1 MAKLKER
8 PKASRSMS
16 ERERDELTAQIE
28 QERAFKASL
37 GKDLPENG
45 GFGVL
50 NDADGKGVSPAH
62 VEARIARIN
71 KALKAGEVSV
81 LKGADRNAALG
92 RYRHL
97 ESALPELLLTERE
110 MDLFPRDGHDYQAA
124 VRKTLKSE
132 VGNQKTQQM
141 VEEYRTL
148 GRSLHPG
155 DAEKASIERLR
166 KKR

>member
-1 MAKLKER
+1 MAKTLTKT
-8 PKASRSMS
+8 KNRSMS

-28 QERAFKASL
+28 TERAFKAGL
-37 GKDLPENG
+37 GKELPENG

-50 NDADGKGVSPAH
+50 NDADGKGVDAGR
-62 VEARIARIN
+62 VDARIARIN
-71 KALKAGEVSV
+71 RALKAGEVSP
-81 LKGADRNAALG
+81 LKGADRNAALS
-92 RYRHL
+92 RYKHL
-97 ESALPELLLTERE
+97 EGYLPEVLLTERE

-132 VGNQKTQQM
+132 VGNTKTQQL

-155 DAEKASIERLR
+155 DAEKASVERLR